1 MPFLLTST
9 VGQFTA
15 NTRAK
20 ATEVNNKFNSLW
32 SAIGVGSGTPYIGS
46 ALFSRSE
53 SILNDYTI
61 TGNQCLTAFYFTF
74 GVVGW
79 TSTLDFATYTARG
92 CFFGEFG
99 LASLAVMHVISGA
112 EVVVI

>member
-1 MPFLLTST
+1 MPFLLTSS
-9 VGQFTA
+9 VAQFTP

-20 ATEVNNKFNSLW
+20 STQVNNKFNALW
-32 SAIGVGSGTPYIGS
+32 SVLNNGVGTPYLGS
-46 ALFSRSE
+46 ALFSRTE
-53 SILNDYTI
+53 YILNDYTI
-61 TGNQCLTAFYFTF
+61 TGSQCLTAFYFTF
-74 GVVGW
+74 GVVGS